1 MYTKYRRAH
10 GVSLVSLLIGIS
22 LGAFV
27 IIVMLQIFASTKANY
42 KLSQNLDEMNNVLR
56 FTEITMNDIIS
67 QAGYATPD
75 AVTSVLPSYTTAFV
89 PFNLSLTGPTGA
101 TYSTATA
108 NSDDPAGVVLSYFPG
123 QSVIVSS
130 IANDKLWAKFQ
141 GDASGKI
148 RTCNDLYGVAG
159 TTLLTRFY
167 SQQTTPAS
175 TTLQGYYCES
185 QVAGG
190 SYAYSASVAGG
201 TELIPPALFDQ
212 AWVVYGEGLTAT
224 GYIDR
229 WSLGPN
235 VQDRTKV
242 YAIRVAFLI
251 NSRDEVRSTA
261 VSQTFNIFGQ
271 TVTRNDKR
279 LHRLHMF
286 TILLPHAPGYT
297 LSSIV
302 ATP

>member
-1 MYTKYRRAH
+1 MYIKYRRAH

-67 QAGYATPD
+67 QAGYATP
-75 AVTSVLPSYTTAFV
+75 TSGTAVLPVYTTAFV
-89 PFNLSLTGPTGA
+89 PFSQGLTGPTGG
-101 TYSTATA
+101 TYSSASA

-123 QSVIVSS
+123 ESVIISS

-141 GDASGKI
+141 GDPTGRI
-148 RTCNDLYGVAG
+148 RTCNDLYGIAG
-159 TTLLTRFY
+159 TTIMTRFY

-175 TTLQGYYCES
+175 TTVQGYYCET
-185 QVAGG
+185 QAAGG
-190 SYAYSASVAGG
+190 SYTYSSTVAGG
-201 TELIPPALFDQ
+201 TELIPPELFDQ
-212 AWVVYGEGLTAT
+212 AWVVYGEGLTTT

-261 VSQTFNIFGQ
+261 VSQTFNVFGQ
-271 TVTRNDKR
+271 TVTRTDQR